1 MTSGP
6 MTGGPITGGSLARW
20 LRSTHVR
27 FIGLILLLELVF
39 SAALLVSVTQLVR
52 ADLDAA
58 DSAIA
63 IEARDT
69 LLAIR
74 REDGEGALTR
84 AITERMRDEKNGVIL
99 LASPTGARIAGNLSA
114 WPPIIHS
121 STRWTKADLYRI
133 GDAQPA
139 PFGIASARLPD
150 GRRLLVGER
159 TDNSDQLRQTVEN
172 ALLTALLMA
181 LPLAI
186 VGAGLVVHIIDRRI
200 AHIAATAAGVGA
212 GDIDR
217 RVPLNG
223 SGDSFDAL
231 GRAINTM
238 LDRIGGLLAELRT
251 VTDSIAHDL
260 RSPLTRMRARI
271 DRAMD
276 MEDPVALRGAIDGIS
291 READQLLAMLTTA
304 LEISR
309 MEAGIGRDRFT
320 PTDLGTMLTDI
331 GELYE
336 PLVEEQGRTLSV
348 VIETPAC
355 VPVHR
360 ELLGQALSNLI
371 DNALKYGAG
380 AMTLS
385 LRTEGDMT
393 LIGLADEGPGIP
405 RERET
410 EALRRFGRLDAARGI
425 AGAGLGLSLI
435 AAVARMHGGALRFDR
450 RDDLFSVVILIAR
463 EGVIEEH

>member
-1 MTSGP
+1 MSSGF
-6 MTGGPITGGSLARW
+6 ARRW

-27 FIGLILLLELVF
+27 FFGLILLLELVF
-39 SAALLVSVTQLVR
+39 GGALLVSVTQLVR
-52 ADLDAA
+52 ANLDAA

-69 LLAIR
+69 LLAIG
-74 REDGEGALTR
+74 REEGEGALIR
-84 AITERMRDEKNGVIL
+84 AITERATDEEDGIVL
-99 LASPTGARIAGNLSA
+99 LADAKGARIAGNLSA
-114 WPPIIHS
+114 WPPIVPA
-121 STRWTKADLYRI
+121 STRLSKADLYRI
-133 GDAQPA
+133 GDRQPA
-139 PFGIASARLPD
+139 PFGIAAARLTD

-159 TDNSDQLRQTVEN
+159 TDDSDQIRQTVED

-186 VGAGLVVHIIDRRI
+186 VGAWLVVHIIDRRVV
-200 AHIAATAAGVGA
+200 HIAATAAGVGA

-217 RVPLNG
+217 RVPLDG
-223 SGDSFDAL
+223 SGDSFDTL
-231 GRAINTM
+231 GRAINAM

-271 DRAMD
+271 DRAMEMD
-276 MEDPVALRGAIDGIS
+276 DPVALRGAIDGIS

-320 PTDLGTMLTDI
+320 LTDLGTMLADI

-336 PLVEEQGRTLSV
+336 PLVEDQGRTLRV
-348 VIETPAC
+348 AVETPISM
-355 VPVHR
+355 PVHR

-380 AMTLS
+380 AMTLY
-385 LRTEGDMT
+385 LATDGEKAV
-393 LIGLADEGPGIP
+393 IGLADEGSGIP
-405 RERET
+405 REREA
-410 EALRRFGRLDAARGI
+410 EAVRRFGRLDPARGV
-425 AGAGLGLSLI
+425 AGAGLGLSLV
-435 AAVARMHGGALRFDR
+435 AAVAHMHRGDIRFAR
-450 RDDLFSVVILIAR
+450 RNDLFAVEILIGQDDQPAR
-463 EGVIEEH
+463 DIR